1 MRRNLHVASL
11 ILESPFVWLAGTR
24 PTNAE
29 ATWPSCA
36 RSGLLELVELPP
48 VKPLRNLSGG
58 ISCNFDQKAWVIKK
72 RTKIKGETLFSLLVG
87 KDKAPTAA
95 FEEILA
101 RKH

>member
-1 MRRNLHVASL
+1 
-11 ILESPFVWLAGTR
+11 
-24 PTNAE
+24 
-29 ATWPSCA
+29 
-36 RSGLLELVELPP
+36 VELAHLAQIPIP
-48 VKPLRNLSGG
+48 RSNSTQPNTALRNLSGG